1 MEQVR
6 YLIDMIASDQMANA
20 KDVVDEVLSSSAFS
34 HMEDIKHNIASSLFG
49 QPSDNA
55 E

>member
-6 YLIDMIASDQMANA
+6 YLIDMIASDQMADA
-20 KDVVDEVLSSSAFS
+20 KDVMDEMLSANAFQR
-34 HMEDIKHNIASSLFG
+34 MEDMKHDIASSLFG